1 MSISEACQRKVP
13 YWYCLGCCL
22 SLDFKAS
29 IALVMTAGMRRQ
41 GVGKRKSCLWQMCL
55 NQQAMAQMTFH
66 CHSSDPVN
74 FCLEIRVSLGSKEA
88 LALWFLSLHSG
99 LCPHRFNARFQ
110 WLGPQCSLHG
120 IERNPGGRSR
130 AEFWRQTEH
139 GGTGKALRMRKVER
153 GKQERAGKPGLW
165 TWGKSAINRN
175 THKKGSRQSHQRDT
189 SQGQKQNKRLNGWN
203 KLSREEF
210 RTEAGEEKGENDVVL
225 CCDRSV
231 RSWVEDGQ
239 GREEKICW
247 AHCCHTSCLVDSTY
261 KEAS

>member
-1 MSISEACQRKVP
+1 MSWLLSFPGFQSFCCYSHDCWDEEAGSGEEEI
-13 YWYCLGCCL
+13 L
-22 SLDFKAS
+22 
-29 IALVMTAGMRRQ
+29 LVTDVLKPTGN
-41 GVGKRKSCLWQMCL
+41 G
-55 NQQAMAQMTFH
+55 T
-66 CHSSDPVN
+66 DD
-74 FCLEIRVSLGSKEA
+74 VSLSQLWPSEFLFGDQGELGQQGSSCIMVFVPA
-88 LALWFLSLHSG
+88 LRALPTQ
-99 LCPHRFNARFQ
+99 PHRFNARFQ

-120 IERNPGGRSR
+120 IQRNPGGRSR

-153 GKQERAGKPGLW
+153 GTQERAGKPGLW
-165 TWGKSAINRN
+165 TWGKSAMNRN
-175 THKKGSRQSHQRDT
+175 THLKGSRQSHQRDT
-189 SQGQKQNKRLNGWN
+189 SQGQKQNKRLNGWK

-247 AHCCHTSCLVDSTY
+247 AHCCHTSCLVDSAY